1 MKLTKRI
8 LICLLSA
15 CMLLSCGAAAAEERD
30 GTYEIAYF
38 NSVLKGLLQNYKF
51 DANGENIA
59 RAVAIAALKEHPEL
73 LELPAYQEVE
83 YTTMQ

>member
-15 CMLLSCGAAAAEERD
+15 CMLLSCGAAAAEESD

-38 NSVLKGLLQNYKF
+38 NSVLKGLLQKRKGPF
-51 DANGENIA
+51 CTPLFFT
-59 RAVAIAALKEHPEL
+59 AAKR
-73 LELPAYQEVE
+73 
-83 YTTMQ
+83 